1 MFRIKSRSIMFKI
14 LVMILTVCVLESIIF
29 TTMSEYIAE
38 NSLEQVITEN
48 SRKNAELYSDYI
60 GSWLMERMEEI
71 EVYAN
76 TPLVKSMNWDLI
88 EPYLKNEIEE
98 KLLVYDH
105 FMVADLDGYYSN
117 TLKRNAGNS
126 SDRDYFKAAMR
137 GRIIVSSPVLSRT
150 NGKPVTVV
158 AAPIRSDSLAIK
170 GMMAGTINL
179 VKLSRIIEKLKY
191 NYPNSYSYIIDKN
204 GLIIAHPQEEYI
216 LKENITRKSDFIAE
230 QIVEKAGD
238 ILSNDE
244 GTFSYSYGNK
254 TSMNYYHIIPNTDGW
269 KLIIKI
275 PSDYWHSPIKNSSLY
290 HTLIGLVGLVIA
302 SILGFFVA
310 KSISTP
316 IVMLRALFVRAASG
330 DLSARSEIATSDE
343 IGDAARSFN
352 KMMDNIISLTY
363 YDPLTLLPNRML
375 FNASLDMELEKASR
389 ENSKLAVMI
398 FDIDKFESINN
409 TLGHSSGDKLLK
421 NLAEKISFLSEH
433 GNIVC
438 HMGEDRFAI
447 LFKGFADKEEALN
460 LAGQI
465 RDIIRQPWI
474 VDEHRFYITACSGMA
489 FYPDDGTC
497 SDTLFKNAF
506 SAMQKAKR
514 KGRDSYIIYDPSM
527 NSRLL
532 EQLNLDSSMHHALDN
547 GEFQLYY
554 QPQVYASTGELVGC
568 EALLRWNHPEL
579 GMISPLKFIPV
590 AEANGLIVP
599 IGRWVLYTACMQNK
613 LWQDSGHKPICVS
626 VNLSAV
632 QLIQEDFI
640 DMVSGIVRE
649 TGIPPECLELEITE
663 SVAVKN
669 HDYITIILEKLK
681 AMGIRIA
688 LDDFGTGYSSLN
700 YLKNFAITT
709 IKIDKSFICDID
721 ENPKNSAIVSSIL
734 AMGHNLMLKVTAE
747 GVENLVQYET
757 LKERGCDFI
766 QGFYFSKPLPLNEFE
781 EQWLKQNKRP
791 AV

>member
-1 MFRIKSRSIMFKI
+1 MFRIRSRSIMFKI
-14 LVMILTVCVLESIIF
+14 LVMILTVCVLESLIF
-29 TTMSEYIAE
+29 TTMSEHMTE
-38 NSLEQVITEN
+38 NTLKQIITEN

-60 GSWLMERMEEI
+60 GSWLSERMEEI

-76 TPLVKSMNWDLI
+76 TPIVKSMNWDLI

-105 FMVADLDGYYSN
+105 FMVADLNGYYSN
-117 TLKRNAGNS
+117 TLKRNAGNAG
-126 SDRDYFKAAMR
+126 DRDYFKAAMK
-137 GRIIVSSPVLSRT
+137 GRIVVSSPVLSRT
-150 NGKPVTVV
+150 NGMPVTVV
-158 AAPIRSDSLAIK
+158 AAPIRSDTLAIK
-170 GMMAGTINL
+170 GVMGGTINL
-179 VKLSRIIEKLKY
+179 VKLSKIIENLKY
-191 NYPNSYSYIIDKN
+191 NYPNSFSYIVDKN
-204 GLIIAHPQEEYI
+204 GLIIAHPEKQYI
-216 LKENITRKSDFIAE
+216 LRENITKKSDYIAE
-230 QIVEKAGD
+230 EMVERSGD
-238 ILSNDE
+238 ILSNSE
-244 GTFSYSYGNK
+244 GTFNYSFENNS
-254 TSMNYYHIIPNTDGW
+254 SMNYYHNIPNTDGW
-269 KLIIKI
+269 KLIIQI
-275 PSDYWHSPIKNSSLY
+275 PSDYWDTPIRNSSIY
-290 HTLIGLVGLVIA
+290 HVLIGLVGLVIA
-302 SILGFFVA
+302 SLLGLFVA
-310 KSISTP
+310 KSISVP
-316 IVMLRALFVRAASG
+316 IIMLKELFVRAASG
-330 DLSARSEIATSDE
+330 DLSTRSEIAATDE

-375 FNASLDMELEKASR
+375 FNASLDMELEKASE

-421 NLAEKISFLSEH
+421 SLAGKISFLAEH

-438 HMGEDRFAI
+438 HMGEDRFAV
-447 LFKGFADKEEALN
+447 LFKGFVDKEDAFG
-460 LAGQI
+460 LASEI
-465 RDIIRQPWI
+465 RDIIRQPWVI
-474 VDEHRFYITACSGMA
+474 DEHRFYITACSGMA
-489 FYPDDGTC
+489 FYPEDGEN

-514 KGRDSYIIYDPSM
+514 KGRDSYVIYDPSM

-554 QPQVYASTGELVGC
+554 QPLVDASTGELVGC

-590 AEANGLIVP
+590 AEANGLIIP
-599 IGRWVLYTACMQNK
+599 IGRWVLYTACIQNK
-613 LWQDSGHKPICVS
+613 LWQDTGHKPICVS

-640 DMVSGIVRE
+640 EMISNTIKE
-649 TGIPPECLELEITE
+649 TGISPQYLELEITE

-669 HDYITIILEKLK
+669 HEYITIIIEKLK
-681 AMGIRIA
+681 SMGIRIA

-747 GVENLVQYET
+747 GVETPVQYEI
-757 LKERGCDFI
+757 LKERGCDLI
-766 QGFYFSKPLPLNEFE
+766 QGYYFSKPLPLNEFE
-781 EQWLKQNKRP
+781 EQWICN
-791 AV
+791 V